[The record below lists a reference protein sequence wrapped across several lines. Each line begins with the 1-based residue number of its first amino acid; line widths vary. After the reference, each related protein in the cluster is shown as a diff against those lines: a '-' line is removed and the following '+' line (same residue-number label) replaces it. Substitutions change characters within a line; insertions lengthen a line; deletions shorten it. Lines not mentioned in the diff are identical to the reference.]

1 MCMYALHRLQKY
13 HLLLLHTR
21 FSTIFIEEAKTSEK
35 NEGEAIMQNTFHVV
49 KVDQVLR
56 KENAAQC
63 AGRGT

>member
-13 HLLLLHTR
+13 HLLLHTR

-35 NEGEAIMQNTFHVV
+35 NEEEAIMQNTFHVV

-56 KENAAQC
+56 KENAVA
-63 AGRGT
+63 AANAV